1 MNQPNDKT
9 ISIKN
14 KVPQFHELIRPTLQ
28 GLQEL
33 GGSGSNKDILD
44 KVIEIMQISP
54 EIAEIPHNVYG
65 RQSELD
71 YRAAWARSYLKKAG
85 YIHNPSRS
93 FWELTREFDI
103 DKIDV
108 KEIVDFVREQASQM
122 ANMLPAKEITPIE
135 MTQAFEKYVSHTLQD
150 YLKSEDKHYE
160 FQASSNDYDLYI
172 PEGIG
177 DTTGPVYVEVK
188 YGTAPYLVT
197 RIKEYCKK
205 ALSWMSVEK
214 DSILFVVGGN
224 AVDKRQLEQDIR
236 ENLGM
241 NIAIWDINDLTGKVP
256 TFPGKLE
263 YLSEPRATSVQEAI
277 REKTDDI
284 IESENKK
291 NIQVLREAY
300 KNEQLVLFLGA
311 GVSMD
316 AGIPL
321 WGDLINRLLAR
332 MILLSVKEEEKK
344 RNDDDGNDGDD
355 NENLVVPYSE
365 EYIKEIRE
373 IAQRNKEQSPLM
385 QMRYIRAALHP
396 EQYHEAV
403 HSELYSN
410 TVTIETKLLK
420 AIAKLCRPRR
430 QHKGLAGVVTYN
442 FDDLLEQVLE
452 KQDIDYHIIQNKDKK
467 PVHDKLNI
475 YHVHGYLSQEKN
487 QEWSELIF
495 SEEDYHRVY
504 GDAYCWSNMAQ
515 VKAFQDNVCLF
526 VGSSLSD
533 PNVRRLL
540 DEAMRHPDETRH
552 FAILVRK
559 DYHDK
564 ANGLSE
570 EAVKWYQNFDDG
582 IRNRIF
588 NSFGISVIWAKN
600 YAEIPEILLQL
611 VEDKN

>member
-1 MNQPNDKT
+1 MNELNQKMNSP
-9 ISIKN
+9 KN
-14 KVPQFHELIRPTLQ
+14 KVPQFHELIRPMLQ

-33 GGSGSNKDILD
+33 GGSGSNKDILN
-44 KVIEIMQISP
+44 KIIEILQIP
-54 EIAEIPHNVYG
+54 QEIAEIPHSG
-65 RQSELD
+65 SESRTELD

-85 YIHNPSRS
+85 YLNNPSRS
-93 FWELTREFDI
+93 FWQLTKEFSMDE
-103 DKIDV
+103 IDV
-108 KEIVDFVREQASQM
+108 KEIVDSVREQASQM
-122 ANMLPAKEITPIE
+122 ANMLPAKEITTIE
-135 MTQAFEKYVSHTLQD
+135 MTQAFEKYVSLTLQD
-150 YLKSEDKHYE
+150 YLKSEDKGYE
-160 FQASSNDYDLYI
+160 FHGFSNDYDLFI

-177 DTTGPVYVEVK
+177 NTTGPVYVEVK

-205 ALSWMSVEK
+205 ALAWMSVEK
-214 DSILFVVGGN
+214 ESILFIVGGN
-224 AVDKRQLEQDIR
+224 TVDKQQLEQDMR
-236 ENLGM
+236 ETLGM
-241 NIAIWDINDLTGKVP
+241 NIAIWDINDLTEKVP
-256 TFPGKLE
+256 IFPTKLE
-263 YLSEPRATSVQEAI
+263 YLSEPRATIVQEVI

-284 IESENKK
+284 IENDNRK
-291 NIQVLREAY
+291 NIQALQEAY

-321 WGDLINRLLAR
+321 WDVLINKLLVK
-332 MILLSVKEEEKK
+332 MILLAVEEEEK
-344 RNDDDGNDGDD
+344 NGHDDD
-355 NENLVVPYSE
+355 NESSVLPFCE
-365 EYIKEIRE
+365 REIEEIRE
-373 IAQRNKEQSPLM
+373 IALQNKEQTPLV
-385 QMRYIRAALHP
+385 QMRYIRAALQP

-410 TVTIETKLLK
+410 AVTIDTELLR
-420 AIAKLCRPRR
+420 AIAMLCRPRR

-467 PVHDKLNI
+467 PVNDKLNI
-475 YHVHGYLSQEKN
+475 YHVHGYLSQKKN

-526 VGSSLSD
+526 VGSSMTD

-552 FAILVRK
+552 FAILKRK
-559 DYHDK
+559 DYHEI
-564 ANGLSE
+564 AGGQSE
-570 EAVKWYQNFDDG
+570 AAVKWYQNFDDG

-588 NSFGISVIWAKN
+588 NSFGISVIWVKD
-600 YAEIPEILLQL
+600 YAEIPQILKQL
-611 VEDKN
+611 VR